1 MFVHQASDTSL
12 VKSGIEISEL
22 FTGPD
27 VLYCFLGQGTL
38 LSQRLS
44 IPRRYARE
52 HAALQRLARK
62 KNSTTSKIVTSL
74 NKGNLT
80 RDDV

>member
-1 MFVHQASDTSL
+1 MYVTKVILLPLQ
-12 VKSGIEISEL
+12 IESSEL
-22 FTGPD
+22 NPVPD
-27 VLYCFLGQGTL
+27 VLCCVARQGTL

-44 IPRRYARE
+44 ISRRYARE